1 MCGVAVCVHLC
12 MSWEKCNKA
21 SVRSENKKKSDLVQ
35 SPHIFISV
43 IFPTRGEKTCHR
55 WVTHCFY
62 LSSLFRAL
70 PVSPLLLRRGKTLHF
85 LLFSPPSPSIRPR
98 IIPWLLSTLLS
109 SRRSVLSHPSGSIP
123 LSRCRTARD
132 GDRLGGFLTLFLSLT
147 PSHQISISFP
157 LMRLLNPSS
166 SLFPSLSVPLNLSFV
181 FARFV
186 SSSLFH
192 SVPCFPSMPHS
203 SSLFFTTTTSP
214 AFHTPFCFYGVH
226 PLTFSLSSG
235 KSQEEQQKGK
245 KVPQFLKELLCCRIV
260 CASVCFNRCN

>member
-12 MSWEKCNKA
+12 MSWKKCNKA

-62 LSSLFRAL
+62 LSSLFRSL

-123 LSRCRTARD
+123 LSDSERRRSP
-132 GDRLGGFLTLFLSLT
+132 RGFPNSVSFSNSI
-147 PSHQISISFP
+147 PSNLH
-157 LMRLLNPSS
+157 
-166 SLFPSLSVPLNLSFV
+166 LFPTHAL
-181 FARFV
+181 A
-186 SSSLFH
+186 
-192 SVPCFPSMPHS
+192 
-203 SSLFFTTTTSP
+203 
-214 AFHTPFCFYGVH
+214 
-226 PLTFSLSSG
+226 
-235 KSQEEQQKGK
+235 
-245 KVPQFLKELLCCRIV
+245 
-260 CASVCFNRCN
+260 